1 MADDGYYIT
10 DGSWRY
16 YLPARGTELL
26 PFSAGTRPGSRDG
39 GGEERERERERE
51 RVSPTRRGRISQAS
65 CPLKIQIFTTTVPTP
80 PLPL

>member
-26 PFSAGTRPGSRDG
+26 PFSAGTR
-39 GGEERERERERE
+39 EREREREGE
-51 RVSPTRRGRISQAS
+51 SLSD
-65 CPLKIQIFTTTVPTP
+65 
-80 PLPL
+80 